1 MFFNRSCT
9 KILTKFRQDW
19 QNMLRVIVTH
29 DLDLFYRQ
37 VSYKHAS
44 NGKKKLRDFRSDS
57 FSLLIKGNL
66 F

>member
-1 MFFNRSCT
+1 MFFNRSDA
-9 KILTKFRQDW
+9 KILTKFRQIW

-29 DLDLFYRQ
+29 DLGPFYIQ

-44 NGKKKLRDFRSDS
+44 NGKEKLRDFRSDL
-57 FSLLIKGNL
+57 FNLLIKGKL